1 MEDPRGEALM
11 NDEAAEESEAER
23 AERYRDIAEA
33 EAQLVLDLEK
43 YKDIPVTDEDREKFN
58 APWGPW

>member
-1 MEDPRGEALM
+1 M
-11 NDEAAEESEAER
+11 NDEAAKESEAER

-33 EAQLVLDLEK
+33 EAQYALDLEK
-43 YKDIPVTDEDREKFN
+43 YKGIPITDEDREKFN